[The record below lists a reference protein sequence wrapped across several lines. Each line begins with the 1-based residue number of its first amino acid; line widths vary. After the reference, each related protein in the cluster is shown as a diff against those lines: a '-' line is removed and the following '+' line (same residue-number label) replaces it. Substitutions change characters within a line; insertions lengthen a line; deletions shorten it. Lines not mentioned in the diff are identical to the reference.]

1 MNFYTVSDPLLRFAL
16 AAGLA
21 VLVLSALMTL
31 HILLLR
37 LQLTLRQGRENRF
50 TARWRPRFLESL
62 QAIPLRLPRIAHAN
76 WFTFLSLWNQY
87 HESGSATGR

>member
-1 MNFYTVSDPLLRFAL
+1 MNFETVSDPLLRFAL

-37 LQLTLRQGRENRF
+37 LKLTLRQRRENRF
-50 TARWRPRFLESL
+50 TARWRPRFLESK

-76 WFTFLSLWNQY
+76 WITYHSLCNKY
-87 HESGSATGR
+87 HE